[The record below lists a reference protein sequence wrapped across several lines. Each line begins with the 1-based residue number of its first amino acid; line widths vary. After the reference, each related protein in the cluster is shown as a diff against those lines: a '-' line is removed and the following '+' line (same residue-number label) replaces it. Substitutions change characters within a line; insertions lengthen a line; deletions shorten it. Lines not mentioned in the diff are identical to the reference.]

1 VLSQRRELVYIHD
14 GALAPYSDGEHLMS
28 QLHGV
33 TVLLVEDDD
42 DTREVLKTMLEMCG
56 ARVCCAE
63 TARDGLQSFR
73 REQPH
78 AIVSDIAMPGEDGY
92 WLIGEVRRQL
102 CVPPD
107 KVPAVAVTAFS
118 GQHPRAAALAAG
130 FQAHLA
136 KPIDPDELCRTV
148 AQLVQTA

>member
-1 VLSQRRELVYIHD
+1 MSELR
-14 GALAPYSDGEHLMS
+14 
-28 QLHGV
+28 GV
-33 TVLLVEDDD
+33 TVLVVEDDH
-42 DTREVLKTMLEMCG
+42 DTREVLKVMLEMCG
-56 ARVCCAE
+56 ARVVCAD
-63 TARDGLQSFR
+63 TARAGLQTFS
-73 REQPH
+73 REHPQ

-102 CVPPD
+102 GVPPE

-136 KPIDPDELCRTV
+136 KPVDPDELCRTV
-148 AQLVQTA
+148 APLVHA

>member
-1 VLSQRRELVYIHD
+1 LYINPTALPRHLTQERRSMME
-14 GALAPYSDGEHLMS
+14 
-28 QLHGV
+28 LHGFTILV
-33 TVLLVEDDD
+33 VEDDE
-42 DTREVLKTMLEMCG
+42 DTREVLKMMLEMCG
-56 ARVCCAE
+56 ARVLCAE
-63 TARDGLQSFR
+63 SARDALQAFT
-73 REQPH
+73 REHPQ

-102 CVPPD
+102 GVPPE

-148 AQLVQTA
+148 AQLVHA